1 MTPCGMVNTPKLEA
15 GDAGDARDNSAL
27 AQRPAKERARCSG
40 GSRRTLLA
48 QEETAAGCTHDS
60 STREMRIVGGSR
72 QTELISFEPIGKL
85 TQFASRYKPT
95 LAPGDETTGACVFP
109 PALLFNGRRSNGA
122 PFCLACPGYP
132 VTQAAAPTCSP
143 TRPAGGGSWQG
154 DRAPNPTAS
163 LAWGLPRQTTGA

>member
-1 MTPCGMVNTPKLEA
+1 MTPCGMTNTPKLEA

-27 AQRPAKERARCSG
+27 ARRPAKEWARCSA

-72 QTELISFEPIGKL
+72 QTELILFEPIDKL
-85 TQFASRYKPT
+85 PQFASRYKPT
-95 LAPGDETTGACVFP
+95 LAPSDETTEPCVSPGAAFQRP
-109 PALLFNGRRSNGA
+109 PKQRCAVLPGLPRLPRPPGSGSDLLTEAAHRGGRR
-122 PFCLACPGYP
+122 
-132 VTQAAAPTCSP
+132 
-143 TRPAGGGSWQG
+143 QG

-163 LAWGLPRQTTGA
+163 LARGLPKQTTGA